1 VLNFGKKDKY
11 NQDKYNLPQIE
22 WIYKDYLRELEL
34 YKRTMDGLIFTL
46 DFLRD
51 SACIN
56 VGELKKQLKD
66 ILDYSKEGYKM
77 VNSCTDYRRGYED
90 AKKRYLE
97 RINKAIAEIDADY
110 SKSNLD
116 GVEKPCKE
124 CLEKYVAGI
133 KRVLHEI
140 EIG

>member
-1 VLNFGKKDKY
+1 MLNRER
-11 NQDKYNLPQIE
+11 NKYNLPRVEQVD
-22 WIYKDYLRELEL
+22 KDYLKELEL
-34 YKRTMDGLIFTL
+34 YKRTMDGLIFML

-56 VGELKKQLKD
+56 AGYLKKELKD
-66 ILDYSKEGYKM
+66 ILNYNKEGYKM

-90 AKKRYLE
+90 AKKRYIE

-110 SKSNLD
+110 LKSDLN
-116 GVEKPCKE
+116 GIEKPCKE
-124 CLEKYVAGI
+124 CLEKYIAGI
-133 KRVLHEI
+133 KKVLHEI